1 MKYLNC
7 SSALSGRIPLLILNI
22 KIIHSFLWLTLILVG
37 LPACSCPL
45 ELTSNT
51 SARELAN
58 AKKVEV
64 KENVDLGG
72 SRLVLSDDAILIF
85 NGGAISNG
93 EVVLNNTELNG
104 EVKLFCHITGSIKNK
119 NLFVD
124 WFLPENDLD
133 VLYRNGFYSLKGY
146 EEILFQKPLYIISV
160 RGKNEGICIS
170 NVTIDGRGAT
180 IYAKEGGKTTNSM
193 FVFTECK
200 NIKIKN
206 LVLKGSAVQGTEE
219 GARHNLCLSR
229 CTSVVVENV
238 VSRDAFTDGLYIRK
252 CDDVRISRFT
262 SYHAGRQGC
271 SITAGTNIY
280 FDRCLFDG
288 SYRVT
293 PKSGFDIEANY
304 TTDDIDNIVIKNC
317 RFTNNAAAG
326 LTIKLRTAETTRL
339 CNISVEKCVFEGNA
353 VNITVGAAPNSGGG
367 VIDVRNCILRNSR
380 GVSFQSK
387 CYSALGTPLV
397 KFHDSTIENANLS
410 GGKDVR
416 EHATLISVHNVSS
429 RPLQSDYGHLRMYNL
444 ILRQTSDLSNKIQRA
459 VNIYPDSKWSV
470 SDIDISNIRYEIDR
484 VEDKTFRR
492 LFVPKSKMKRVKIR

>member
-1 MKYLNC
+1 MRKSNVILC
-7 SSALSGRIPLLILNI
+7 LLLIFVTV
-22 KIIHSFLWLTLILVG
+22 SAF
-37 LPACSCPL
+37 PCPI

-51 SARELAN
+51 SVRELAN
-58 AKKVEV
+58 AKEVVV
-64 KENVDLGG
+64 KENVDLAGA
-72 SRLVLSDDAILIF
+72 RLVLKNNVKLIF
-85 NGGAISNG
+85 KGGAISNG

-104 EVKLFCHITGSIKNK
+104 EVKLFCHVTGSIKNK

-193 FVFTECK
+193 LVFTECK

-206 LVLKGSAVQGTEE
+206 LVLKGTAVQCTEE
-219 GARHNLCLSR
+219 GARHNLCLSK

-252 CDDVRISRFT
+252 CDDVRISSFT

-288 SYRVT
+288 SYRVA
-293 PKSGFDIEANY
+293 PKSGLDIEANY
-304 TTDDIDNIVIKNC
+304 TTDEIDNIVIKKC
-317 RFTNNAAAG
+317 KFTNNAAAG
-326 LTIKLRTAETTRL
+326 LTIKLRTAEATRS
-339 CNISVEKCVFEGNA
+339 CNISVSNCVFEGNT
-353 VNITVGAAPNSGGG
+353 VNITMGSAPNSGEG
-367 VIDVRNCILRNSR
+367 VIDVRNCILRNSQ

-416 EHATLISVHNVSS
+416 EQAALISVHNVSS
-429 RPLQSDYGHLRMYNL
+429 RPIQSDYGNLKMYNL
-444 ILRQTSDLSNKIQRA
+444 KLRQGPSSSNKIRRA
-459 VNIYPDSKWSV
+459 VNIYPDSQWSV
-470 SDIDISNIRYEIDR
+470 SDIDISNIGYEIDR
-484 VEDKTFRR
+484 VEDGTFRR
-492 LFVPKSKMKRVKIR
+492 LFVPKNKTKRVIIR